1 MGGAKE
7 MRNVNYDFDSNSGY
21 ACAEC
26 GEPINPDEM
35 FADEWHCGHSA
46 AADAVIVEIVSEGL
60 K

>member
-1 MGGAKE
+1 
-7 MRNVNYDFDSNSGY
+7 MRNVNYDFDSDSGY

-26 GEPINPDEM
+26 REPIRPDEM

-46 AADAVIVEIVSEGL
+46 TADAAVIEIEAPEDL

>member
-1 MGGAKE
+1 
-7 MRNVNYDFDSNSGY
+7 MRNVIYDFSSDSGY

-26 GEPINPDEM
+26 REPIRPDEM

-46 AADAVIVEIVSEGL
+46 TVDAVIVEIVPEGL